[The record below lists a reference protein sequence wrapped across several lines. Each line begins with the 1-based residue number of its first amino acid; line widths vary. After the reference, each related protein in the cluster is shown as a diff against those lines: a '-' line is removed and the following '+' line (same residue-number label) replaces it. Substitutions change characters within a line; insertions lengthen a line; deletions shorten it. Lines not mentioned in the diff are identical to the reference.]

1 LNEDLDVKNLQN
13 ASNCLSLNA
22 EIKGYDKDYM
32 SPFSI
37 EAKAHGKKHKGGKAD
52 DITVIVAQIKIE

>member
-1 LNEDLDVKNLQN
+1 MKNLQN

-22 EIKGYDKDYM
+22 EIKGYDKTYN

-37 EAKAHGKKHKGGKAD
+37 EAKAHGKKHLGGKAD
-52 DITVIVAQIKIE
+52 DITVIVA

>member
-1 LNEDLDVKNLQN
+1 MNNLQN

-22 EIKGYDKDYM
+22 EIKGYDKTYN

-37 EAKAHGKKHKGGKAD
+37 EARAHGKKHLGGKAD
-52 DITVIVAQIKIE
+52 DITVIVA